1 MQMNRRLVAYLPT
14 FGEILLMITMASAF
28 LTPEGPSRLLGD
40 GDTGT
45 HLRTGQ
51 MILET
56 GTVPTTDPYSF
67 SRPGQRWYAWEWA
80 WDVAFAK
87 IDAAG
92 GLTAVALATLAILC
106 ITFYWLFRHS
116 LARCHNPVIA
126 VIVTGLC
133 MIESSNHWLARPH
146 AVSFLFLVFAI
157 WWIERNRAT
166 KWKVVLALPLLTIA
180 WANIHGGFVLLIP
193 ILASYSGGAFLRAL
207 TSEERTDR
215 RVEAIAG
222 LTYAATAILCLLASL
237 VNPYGGSLLK
247 HIFTYLQEPI
257 LMQRTTEF
265 RPPNLTR
272 IPLLLLFSLDL
283 LSILWFALHKRYEY
297 CLLIGG
303 TAYMA
308 LGIVRHI
315 SVHCVICAPFIAEAA
330 VALGRIGAE
339 RLPKWPF
346 GELLAS
352 LLESG
357 DDLKG
362 LRTTWKSFALPTLF
376 GALLMTGC
384 ATKAS
389 SRFEARFLPQRFPL
403 KATEALKSEGGPL
416 RIFSDD
422 ETGDYIIY
430 ALYPHARVFID
441 GRLDF
446 YGPAILPEYDQLIL
460 ASHEWDKTLDRY
472 GVNALLLEKKIDLAK
487 AVRTDHRWRKIYEDQ
502 DYVAYR
508 R

>member
-1 MQMNRRLVAYLPT
+1 MSRKLLAYIPT

-51 MILET
+51 MILAT
-56 GTVPTTDPYSF
+56 GAIPRTDPYSF
-67 SRPGQRWYAWEWA
+67 SRPGQSWYAWEWA
-80 WDVAFAK
+80 WDVIFAK

-92 GLTAVALATLAILC
+92 GLTAVALVTLAILC
-106 ITFYWLFRHS
+106 ITFYWLYRHS
-116 LARCHNPVIA
+116 LARSDNPVIA
-126 VIVTGLC
+126 VMVTGLC

-146 AVSFLFLVFAI
+146 AVSFLLLVFAV
-157 WWIERNRAT
+157 WWIERNRAA
-166 KWKVVLALPLLTIA
+166 KWKVVLGLPLLTIA
-180 WANIHGGFVLLIP
+180 WANIHGAFVLLIP

-207 TSEERTDR
+207 TSEDRQER
-215 RVEAIAG
+215 RVESIAG
-222 LTYAATAILCLLASL
+222 LTYAATAILSLLASL
-237 VNPYGGSLLK
+237 VNPYGWSLLN
-247 HIFTYLQEPI
+247 HIFSYLQEPI
-257 LMQRTTEF
+257 LMQRTSEF

-283 LSILWFALHKRYEY
+283 LSILWFALHKKYEY

-315 SVHCVICAPFIAEAA
+315 SVHSVICAPFLAEAA
-330 VALGRIGAE
+330 IALGRAGAA
-339 RLPKWPF
+339 RLPRWPF
-346 GELLAS
+346 GELLTS

-357 DDLKG
+357 DDLK
-362 LRTTWKSFALPTLF
+362 LLKTSWRSFVLPGLF
-376 GALLMTGC
+376 GVLLLAGC
-384 ATKAS
+384 VTKAS
-389 SRFEARFLPQRFPL
+389 SRFEARFIAQRFPL
-403 KATEALKSEGGPL
+403 QAIEVLKTERGPL

-446 YGPAILPEYDQLIL
+446 YGPAMLPEYDQLTL
-460 ASHEWDKTLDRY
+460 ASYGWEKTLERY
-472 GVNALLLEKKIDLAK
+472 GVNTLLLERKIDLAK
-487 AVRTDHRWRKIYEDQ
+487 AVRADPRWRRIYEDK
-502 DYVAYR
+502 DYVAFR